1 MHLLRFMLNN
11 KWIPFFSKSLCQITH
26 NLGQKKKKKATV
38 YAFIKVDIDCKST
51 NQNNDLHRIKIKIVD
66 MIVEMKLKN
75 PFSL

>member
-1 MHLLRFMLNN
+1 MIIN
-11 KWIPFFSKSLCQITH
+11 KWIPFFSKSLNHAQS
-26 NLGQKKKKKATV
+26 GSKKEKKATV

-51 NQNNDLHRIKIKIVD
+51 NLNNDLHRIKIKIVD